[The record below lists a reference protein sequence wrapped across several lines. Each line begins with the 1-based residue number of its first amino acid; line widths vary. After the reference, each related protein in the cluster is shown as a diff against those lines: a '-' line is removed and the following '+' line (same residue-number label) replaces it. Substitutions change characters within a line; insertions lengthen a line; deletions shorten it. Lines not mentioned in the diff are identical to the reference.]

1 MADMTGPKE
10 YRLSKGYSYYLFTL
24 LFLLYLFNYVDRVIV
39 TSLFPFIQKDW
50 GLTDTECGMLVSIV
64 FGAIVTLTIPAS
76 ILVDRWSRKK
86 TIGIMALLWSFATAA
101 CAFTKT
107 FPQLLI
113 ARTGIGIG
121 EAGFAPGGT
130 AMLSGLFPAE
140 KRSRM
145 MGLWN
150 ASIPLGSAIG
160 IGLGG
165 IIAETWGW
173 RHAFGI
179 VAIPGAIVAILFFF
193 IKDYKTV
200 ELVKTVKEG
209 GAATVKVAMSKMDIF
224 REFIRTPSLMLTNIG
239 FAGVIFTTTSILTW
253 LPTYFHRIDGIP
265 MSQAGMKTGLIMML
279 AIIGGPVGGWIAD
292 VWFKKRAAARLLF
305 PAIST
310 ILTAVVLFAAFTLL
324 DGKAQYAALLVMGV
338 LIVAFAP
345 AAITVTQDVIHPGLR
360 AISYAV
366 CVIFQNALGA
376 FTAPMVLGALSDSYG
391 IKTAISVLPIFL
403 VISAVLFFLGS
414 FFYEKDLSKVEKVEL
429 EMEG

>member
-1 MADMTGPKE
+1 MTDPAGAKE
-10 YRLSKGYSYYLFTL
+10 YKLSRAYSYYLFTL
-24 LFLLYLFNYVDRVIV
+24 LFLLYLFNYVDRVVV

-50 GLTDTECGMLVSIV
+50 GLTDTQCGMLVSVV
-64 FGAIVTLTIPAS
+64 FMAIVTLTFPAS
-76 ILVDRWSRKK
+76 VVVDRWSRKK
-86 TIGIMALLWSFATAA
+86 TIGIMALLWSFATAV
-101 CAFTKT
+101 CAFTKS
-107 FPQLLI
+107 FPQLLV

-130 AMLSGLFPAE
+130 AMLSGLFPPE
-140 KRSRM
+140 QRSRM
-145 MGLWN
+145 VGMWN

-179 VAIPGAIVAILFFF
+179 VAVPGAIVAVLFFF

-200 ELVKTVKEG
+200 QLVKTIRTESEE
-209 GAATVKVAMSKMDIF
+209 ARKVSMSKADIF
-224 REFIRTPSLMLTNIG
+224 RDFVRTPSLLLTNIG

-253 LPTYFHRIDGIP
+253 LPTYYHRLENLP
-265 MSQAGMKTGLIMML
+265 MSQAGMKTGLIMIL
-279 AIIGGPVGGWIAD
+279 AIIGGPLGGWLTD
-292 VWFKKRAAARLLF
+292 VWFRRRASARLLF

-310 ILTAVVLFAAFTLL
+310 LLTAVTLFTALVLLE
-324 DGKAQYAALLVMGV
+324 GRAQYAAMLLMGV

-345 AAITVTQDVIHPGLR
+345 AAITVTQEVIHPGLR

-376 FTAPMVLGALSDSYG
+376 STAPIVVGALSDAYG
-391 IKTAISVLPIFL
+391 IRAAMSVLPSFL
-403 VISAVLFFLGS
+403 VFSAVLFYLGS
-414 FFYEKDLSKVEKVEL
+414 RYYERDLEKVEKVQL
-429 EMEG
+429 EMES

>member
-101 CAFTKT
+101 CAFTKS

-165 IIAETWGW
+165 VIAETWGW

-224 REFIRTPSLMLTNIG
+224 REFLRTPSLLLTNIG

-292 VWFKKRAAARLLF
+292 VWFKKKASARLLF

-324 DGKAQYAALLVMGV
+324 DGKAQYAALLLMGV

>member
-101 CAFTKT
+101 CAFTKS

-165 IIAETWGW
+165 VIAETWGW

-224 REFIRTPSLMLTNIG
+224 REFLRTPSLLLTNIG

-292 VWFKKRAAARLLF
+292 VWFKKKASARLLF

>member
-1 MADMTGPKE
+1 
-10 YRLSKGYSYYLFTL
+10 
-24 LFLLYLFNYVDRVIV
+24 
-39 TSLFPFIQKDW
+39 
-50 GLTDTECGMLVSIV
+50 
-64 FGAIVTLTIPAS
+64 
-76 ILVDRWSRKK
+76 
-86 TIGIMALLWSFATAA
+86 
-101 CAFTKT
+101 
-107 FPQLLI
+107 
-113 ARTGIGIG
+113 
-121 EAGFAPGGT
+121 
-130 AMLSGLFPAE
+130 
-140 KRSRM
+140 
-145 MGLWN
+145 
-150 ASIPLGSAIG
+150 
-160 IGLGG
+160 
-165 IIAETWGW
+165 
-173 RHAFGI
+173 
-179 VAIPGAIVAILFFF
+179 
-193 IKDYKTV
+193 
-200 ELVKTVKEG
+200 
-209 GAATVKVAMSKMDIF
+209 
-224 REFIRTPSLMLTNIG
+224 MLTNIG

-292 VWFKKRAAARLLF
+292 VWFKKKASARLLF

-391 IKTAISVLPIFL
+391 IKAAISVLPIFL

-414 FFYEKDLSKVEKVEL
+414 FFYEKDLAKVEKVEL

>member
-1 MADMTGPKE
+1 
-10 YRLSKGYSYYLFTL
+10 
-24 LFLLYLFNYVDRVIV
+24 
-39 TSLFPFIQKDW
+39 
-50 GLTDTECGMLVSIV
+50 
-64 FGAIVTLTIPAS
+64 
-76 ILVDRWSRKK
+76 
-86 TIGIMALLWSFATAA
+86 MALLWSFATAA